1 MPALAITWKVYVPFG
16 VRLVEDRE
24 DGFEDEAHP
33 PIPTNANSR
42 RQDSRVNQERLRT
55 TGNKNKLARQP
66 AASIF
71 IGWRRAAVCVWE
83 VVTVSVVLPPL
94 AIDRLAGEKL
104 HAAYSGRSA
113 HVKVIV
119 PVAPGR
125 GCCTSV

>member
-55 TGNKNKLARQP
+55 AGNRNKLARQT
-66 AASIF
+66 AASMF
-71 IGWRRAAVCVWE
+71 IGGWSAAV
-83 VVTVSVVLPPL
+83 
-94 AIDRLAGEKL
+94 
-104 HAAYSGRSA
+104 
-113 HVKVIV
+113 
-119 PVAPGR
+119 
-125 GCCTSV
+125 